1 MHRSVDLENRKD
13 GTLIDKKYSNASW
26 LSSDSSTKWICDLL
40 PSDTFTPKIAIES
53 ESTLPS
59 GDLARYSKYCES
71 KSFTI
76 ISPWKCAD
84 KKQIVPASFV
94 CDGEADCSD
103 ESDEAKWLCQGETNY
118 YLWGTVLTCFFI
130 GFIVYLPGNLTSSL
144 MNTF

>member
-26 LSSDSSTKWICDLL
+26 LSSDSSTKWICNLL

-59 GDLARYSKYCES
+59 GDLARYSKHCES
-71 KSFTI
+71 KPFTI

-84 KKQIVPASFV
+84 KKQIIPASFV
-94 CDGEADCSD
+94 CDGEADCGD
-103 ESDEAKWLCQGETNY
+103 ESDEAKKLCQGETNY
-118 YLWGTVLTCFFI
+118 FILVTVVAYFFI
-130 GFIVYLPGNLTSSL
+130 GFIVCWPGN
-144 MNTF
+144 F

>member
-59 GDLARYSKYCES
+59 GDLARYSKHCES
-71 KSFTI
+71 KAFTI

-84 KKQIVPASFV
+84 KKQIIPASFV
-94 CDGEADCSD
+94 CDGESDCGD
-103 ESDEAKWLCQGETNY
+103 KSDEAKALCQGERNY
-118 YLWGTVLTCFFI
+118 FLWVTVIAYFTI
-130 GFIVYLPGNLTSSL
+130 GFIVYWPGN
-144 MNTF
+144 F

>member
-59 GDLARYSKYCES
+59 GDLARYSKHCES
-71 KSFTI
+71 KPFTI

-84 KKQIVPASFV
+84 QKHTIPASFV
-94 CDGEADCSD
+94 CDGEADCGD
-103 ESDEAKWLCQGETNY
+103 ESDEAKKLCQGETNY
-118 YLWGTVLTCFFI
+118 FLLVTVVAYFLI
-130 GFIVYLPGNLTSSL
+130 GFIVCLPGK
-144 MNTF
+144 

>member
-71 KSFTI
+71 KPFTI

-84 KKQIVPASFV
+84 QKHTIPASFV
-94 CDGEADCSD
+94 CDGEADCGD
-103 ESDEAKWLCQGETNY
+103 KSDEAKELCQEGTNY
-118 YLWGTVLTCFFI
+118 FLLVTVIAYFSI
-130 GFIVYLPGNLTSSL
+130 GFIVYWPGN
-144 MNTF
+144 F